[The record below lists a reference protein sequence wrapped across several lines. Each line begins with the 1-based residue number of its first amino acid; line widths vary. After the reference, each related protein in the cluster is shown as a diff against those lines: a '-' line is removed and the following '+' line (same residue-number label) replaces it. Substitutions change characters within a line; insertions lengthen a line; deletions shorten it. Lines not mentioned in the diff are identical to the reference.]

1 MIITTKS
8 GNSYDTEIDLTAP
21 ERHILQKLFLWESMA
36 SSVEEF
42 NTKIEEALL
51 KGWNNSG
58 PISESAAFKHIVND
72 LKNKV
77 VLRVKS
83 AQEQPENSDRFLPDT

>member
-21 ERHILQKLFLWESMA
+21 ERHILQKLFLWETMT
-36 SSVEEF
+36 SSVDEF

-58 PISESAAFKHIVND
+58 PISGSTAFRHIVND
-72 LKNKV
+72 LKKKV
-77 VLRVKS
+77 ILRVKS
-83 AQEQPENSDRFLPDT
+83 DQ

>member
-36 SSVEEF
+36 ASVEEF
-42 NTKIEEALL
+42 NSKKEEALL

-58 PISESAAFKHIVND
+58 PINESSALKHIVED
-72 LKNKV
+72 LRSKV
-77 VLRVKS
+77 IERIKS
-83 AQEQPENSDRFLPDT
+83 